1 MHPLDLPRRHSLH
14 SGSISVCTESGHEST
29 LKLQTAGQRR
39 TMSATHEVDLE
50 EVRPSQRGSILK
62 DMDEI
67 EKMGIPFFA
76 KFFGKKLG
84 GWKNDEGK
92 KENAESVV
100 TADFKKV

>member
-1 MHPLDLPRRHSLH
+1 
-14 SGSISVCTESGHEST
+14 
-29 LKLQTAGQRR
+29 
-39 TMSATHEVDLE
+39 MSATHEVDLE

-84 GWKNDEGK
+84 GWKYDEGK

>member
-1 MHPLDLPRRHSLH
+1 
-14 SGSISVCTESGHEST
+14 
-29 LKLQTAGQRR
+29 
-39 TMSATHEVDLE
+39 MSATHEVDLE